1 MSTEPLGPRRRQD
14 VTEHLTG
21 GLARQAAEAL
31 DTADELAGFRDR
43 FHLPDDGLIYLDGN
57 SLGRLPL
64 ATVDRLAEVVTQE
77 WGDRLIRSWNEHW
90 FDLPQRAGDL
100 IGTHFLGAA
109 PGQVAVSDSTTVNFY
124 KLVVAALDARP
135 GRRTVLAD
143 RHNFPTDR
151 YVVEGIAAERGA
163 TVRAVGFDEIE
174 GPTAAAVAAA
184 VDEDTALVTLSQVD
198 YRSGALA
205 DLAAVTAVAHEAGA
219 LVLWDLSHSVG
230 AVPIDLD
237 AAGVDLAVGCTYK
250 YLNGG
255 PGAPAFLYVRA
266 EHQDSFRQPI
276 WGWYGQRD
284 QFAMGDGYDPAPGIT
299 RFLTGTPAVL
309 GVVGAETGATL
320 LAEAGIARLR
330 AKGIALTEL
339 AIELADAWLSPLG
352 FELRSPRDPAR
363 RGSHV
368 SLAHPEAYR
377 VCRALIELEHV
388 VPDFRA
394 PDRLRLGFAPV
405 TTRFVDCW
413 DALDA
418 LRRIVAEGTHLSLE
432 LTDLPVT

>member
-1 MSTEPLGPRRRQD
+1 VTDEFSRQ
-14 VTEHLTG
+14 
-21 GLARQAAEAL
+21 QAEAL
-31 DTADELAGFRDR
+31 DAADELAGFRDR
-43 FHLPDDGLIYLDGN
+43 FHLPDDDLVYLDGN

-64 ATVDRLAEVVTQE
+64 ATIDRLTQVVTHE

-109 PGQVAVSDSTTVNFY
+109 PGQVVVSDSTTVNFY
-124 KLVVAALDARP
+124 KLVHAALDARP
-135 GRRTVLAD
+135 GRSTIVAD

-151 YVVEGIAAERGA
+151 YVVQGIAAARGA
-163 TVRAVGFDEIE
+163 DVRAVEFDEID
-174 GPTAAAVAAA
+174 GPTAATVEAAIDA
-184 VDEDTALVTLSQVD
+184 DTALVTLSQVD

-205 DLAAVTAVAHEAGA
+205 DIAAITEVAHAAGA

-237 AAGVDLAVGCTYK
+237 ASAVDLAIGCTYK

-255 PGAPAFLYVRA
+255 PGAPAFLYVGSQHHEA
-266 EHQDSFRQPI
+266 LRQPI

-284 QFAMGDGYDPAPGIT
+284 QFAMGEGYDPVPGIT
-299 RFLTGTPAVL
+299 RFLTGTPSVL
-309 GVVGAETGATL
+309 GAVGAETGAAL
-320 LAEAGIARLR
+320 LAEAGVERLR
-330 AKGIALTEL
+330 AKGVALTEL
-339 AIELADAWLSPLG
+339 AIALADEWLAPLG
-352 FELRSPRDPAR
+352 FELRSPRDSAR

-377 VCRALIELEHV
+377 VCRALIEREHV

-394 PDRLRLGFAPV
+394 PDRLRLGFAPI
-405 TTRFVDCW
+405 TTRYVDCW

-418 LRRIVAEGTHLSLE
+418 LRRIVADGTHLTLE
-432 LTDLPVT
+432 LTELPVT

>member
-1 MSTEPLGPRRRQD
+1 MTDHPAARPTGA
-14 VTEHLTG
+14 LTR
-21 GLARQAAEAL
+21 ARAEAL
-31 DTADELAGFRDR
+31 DADDELAAFRGR
-43 FHLPDDGLIYLDGN
+43 FHLPDDDLIYLDGN

-90 FDLPQRAGDL
+90 HDLPQRAGDL

-135 GRRTVLAD
+135 GRHTVLSD

-163 TVRAVGFDEIE
+163 TLRAVEFDEIE

-205 DLAAVTAVAHEAGA
+205 DVAAITAVAHESGA

-266 EHQDSFRQPI
+266 EHQESLRQPI
-276 WGWYGQRD
+276 WGWFGQRD
-284 QFAMGDGYDPAPGIT
+284 QFAMGDGYDPMPGIT

-309 GVVGAETGATL
+309 GTVGAETGAAL
-320 LAEAGIARLR
+320 LAEAGIDRLR

-339 AIELADAWLSPLG
+339 AIELADAWLAPLG

-418 LRRIVAEGTHLSLE
+418 LRRIVTEGTHLSLD

>member
-1 MSTEPLGPRRRQD
+1 M
-14 VTEHLTG
+14 
-21 GLARQAAEAL
+21 
-31 DTADELAGFRDR
+31 
-43 FHLPDDGLIYLDGN
+43 
-57 SLGRLPL
+57 
-64 ATVDRLAEVVTQE
+64 VTQE

-109 PGQVAVSDSTTVNFY
+109 PGQVVVSDSTTVNFY
-124 KLVVAALDARP
+124 KLVHAALDARP
-135 GRRTVLAD
+135 DRSTIVAD
-143 RHNFPTDR
+143 RNNFPTDR
-151 YVVEGIAAERGA
+151 YVVEGIAAARGGV
-163 TVRAVGFDEIE
+163 VRAVEFDEID
-174 GPTAAAVAAA
+174 GPTAATVAAA
-184 VDEDTALVTLSQVD
+184 IDADTALVTLSQVD

-205 DLAAVTAVAHEAGA
+205 DLAAITEVAHAAGA

-237 AAGVDLAVGCTYK
+237 GSAVDLAIGCTYK

-266 EHQDSFRQPI
+266 EHQEALRQPI

-284 QFAMGDGYDPAPGIT
+284 QFAMGEGYDPVPGIT
-299 RFLTGTPAVL
+299 RFLTGTPSVL
-309 GVVGAETGATL
+309 GAVGAETGASL
-320 LAEAGIARLR
+320 LAEAGIERLR
-330 AKGIALTEL
+330 AKGVALTEL
-339 AIELADAWLSPLG
+339 AIALADAWLAPLG
-352 FELRSPRDPAR
+352 FELRSPRDATR

-377 VCRALIELEHV
+377 VCRALIEREHV

-394 PDRLRLGFAPV
+394 PDRLRLGFAPI
-405 TTRFVDCW
+405 TTRYVDCW

-418 LRRIVAEGTHLSLE
+418 LRRVVADGSYASME
-432 LTDLPVT
+432 LTELPVT